1 MITKISDRNTPNF
14 QIVILDEADSMTTDA
29 QSALRRVIED
39 YTKNTRFCFICNY
52 VSKIIDP
59 IASRCAKY
67 RFSPLTRDSQLAR
80 LKHIAHNEKLS
91 INEGVMNFLIDISE
105 GDLRRSINLLQSI
118 SQLGE
123 NLMTP
128 QVINDVCGIIP
139 VDELEIL
146 FNTSRTSNT
155 EGIIKSADQF
165 FYSGY
170 DLRQLLVQMNEY
182 ITFNQS
188 LSETE
193 KIKIREIIQDSE
205 ISLLEGASPNLKL
218 YCMLTEIRNVFS
230 KK

>member
-123 NLMTP
+123 DLMTP

-139 VDELEIL
+139 VDKLEIL

>member
-123 NLMTP
+123 DLMTP

-218 YCMLTEIRNVFS
+218 YCMLTEIRKVFS

>member
-1 MITKISDRNTPNF
+1 
-14 QIVILDEADSMTTDA
+14 
-29 QSALRRVIED
+29 
-39 YTKNTRFCFICNY
+39 
-52 VSKIIDP
+52 
-59 IASRCAKY
+59 
-67 RFSPLTRDSQLAR
+67 
-80 LKHIAHNEKLS
+80 
-91 INEGVMNFLIDISE
+91 
-105 GDLRRSINLLQSI
+105 
-118 SQLGE
+118 
-123 NLMTP
+123 MTP

-155 EGIIKSADQF
+155 EGIIKSADHF

-218 YCMLTEIRNVFS
+218 YCMLTEIRKVFS
-230 KK
+230 KSPIPNPH

>member
-123 NLMTP
+123 DLMTP

>member
-123 NLMTP
+123 DLMTP

-139 VDELEIL
+139 VVELEIL

-218 YCMLTEIRNVFS
+218 YCMLTEIRKVFS